1 MTVVKGNEHRRLWIA
16 VATGG
21 YSGYF
26 PLAPGTAG
34 SVVGA
39 GLVWVFQSWTISFQ
53 VGIIAG
59 LTILGARACQQAN
72 RIFKKADSPR
82 IVIDEIVGMMIS
94 MIGIPVT
101 GYWLVVGFI
110 LFRIFDIVKPPPA
123 RYIDTHVKTGWGVMG
138 DDIAAGI
145 YSNILLHLML
155 RATI

>member
-1 MTVVKGNEHRRLWIA
+1 MSVEKKKGHRRLWIA

-21 YSGYF
+21 YAGYF
-26 PLAPGTAG
+26 PVAPGTAG
-34 SVVGA
+34 SVVGLGVVWLLQNWPVFFQIVAAA
-39 GLVWVFQSWTISFQ
+39 GL
-53 VGIIAG
+53 AA
-59 LTILGARACQQAN
+59 LGVYACTQAN
-72 RIFKKADSPR
+72 SIFKKVDSPR

-123 RYIDTHVKTGWGVMG
+123 RYFDSRVKTGWGVMA

-145 YSNILLHLML
+145 YSNILLQLML